1 MEEFDAP
8 LRLLM
13 LLLRFDAVS
22 PVLFVLL
29 DKSFTSLFALPF
41 TVALFDLR
49 LAPAD
54 PFELFSPFE
63 FPKKPF
69 LW

>member
-29 DKSFTSLFALPF
+29 DKSFTSLFAFAF
-41 TVALFDLR
+41 TVVLFDLR
-49 LAPAD
+49 WGPAD
-54 PFELFSPFE
+54 PFELFSPFK
-63 FPKKPF
+63 FPKMPF
-69 LW
+69 L